1 MRVNLSD
8 LNGISLEIRETE
20 NTVTLCY
27 FSKSNN
33 EIHSPVKTTKNT
45 V

>member
-20 NTVTLCY
+20 KTVTLCY
-27 FSKSNN
+27 FSEANN
-33 EIHSPVKTTKNT
+33 EIHSPVKTAKNT

>member
-20 NTVTLCY
+20 LCY

-33 EIHSPVKTTKNT
+33 EIHSPVKTAKNT

>member
-27 FSKSNN
+27 FSNN
-33 EIHSPVKTTKNT
+33 EIHSPVKTAKNT